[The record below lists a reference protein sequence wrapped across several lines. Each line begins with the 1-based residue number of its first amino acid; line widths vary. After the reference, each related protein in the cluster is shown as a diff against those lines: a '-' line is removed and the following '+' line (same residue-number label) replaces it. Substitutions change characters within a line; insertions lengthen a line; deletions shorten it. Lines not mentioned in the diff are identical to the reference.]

1 VREVGESAAFVV
13 GIKVIKEEEDDGGD
27 VADDEVRANRA
38 FMFR

>member
-1 VREVGESAAFVV
+1 MREVGESAAFVV
-13 GIKVIKEEEDDGGD
+13 GKEVIKEEDDGGD

>member
-13 GIKVIKEEEDDGGD
+13 GIKVKIEEEDDGGD
-27 VADDEVRANRA
+27 VTDDEVRANRA

>member
-13 GIKVIKEEEDDGGD
+13 GIKVIKEEDDGGD